1 MIEPIITEWS
11 FEYLHTNHSV
21 FRGVIKAVSIANRDC
36 QMESLL
42 YNRYRRKL
50 SIDGVKFVELTDKLY
65 GGVAGGN

>member
-1 MIEPIITEWS
+1 MIEPIITEWR
-11 FEYLHTNHSV
+11 FEYKHTNHSV

-50 SIDGVKFVELTDKLY
+50 QLTGVIFEEV
-65 GGVAGGN
+65 VV